1 MDEGRVEELLKR
13 NLVLAEENNRMLRSM
28 RRRAFW
34 GGVMSLIWWAA
45 IIGVPIVLYWLYLAP
60 IVEQVQGTYAQIGE
74 GVADL
79 QGLGKNLQNLQN
91 LETLPEP
98 LRSIVQSFIEKNP

>member
-1 MDEGRVEELLKR
+1 
-13 NLVLAEENNRMLRSM
+13 MLRAM

-34 GGVMSLIWWAA
+34 GGILSVIWWAV
-45 IIGVPIVLYWLYLAP
+45 IIGLPIILYWFYLAP

-91 LETLPEP
+91 LENLPEP
-98 LRSIVQSFIEKNP
+98 LRSIVQSFVGK